1 MSGQASTTQMLITLA
16 IGLLLGVI
24 IGALVARNRSAAR
37 MGALQAELDGNRAV
51 ANERLERLNSD
62 SQGLHSVQTLVGPV
76 TTSLNELNQRIGVA
90 ERDRLRTEA
99 TLTEQLRTMT
109 LASESLRSQTGQLAH
124 ALSRSEFRGRW
135 GEMQLRRVVEAA
147 GLLRGVDFIEQA
159 TTPFADSSLI
169 PDVVVTMSDNRKIVI
184 DAKVALDALLDPAVE
199 TAPAEQARKH
209 AAAVSTHI
217 DQLSG
222 KEYWKQFEQ
231 APEFVVM
238 FLPAESLLGTALQVD
253 PGLLERAFSRNVVL
267 ATPATL
273 LALLRTVAMGWRNY
287 DLAENATAI
296 LSIGRDLHGRLQVM
310 SNHLTKVG
318 SSLDGAVS
326 SYNKLVGSYEGRVLV
341 AARKMAEMG
350 VTHDDLASVS
360 TIERTSRTVAGVAVA
375 AVDDD

>member
-1 MSGQASTTQMLITLA
+1 MAIALA
-16 IGLLLGVI
+16 IGLLLGVL
-24 IGALVARNRSAAR
+24 IGMLVARNRSAAQI
-37 MGALQAELDGNRAV
+37 GGLQAELDANRAV
-51 ANERLERLNSD
+51 ATERLERLNSD
-62 SQGLHSVQTLVGPV
+62 SQGLHSMQTLVGPV
-76 TTSLNELNQRIGVA
+76 STSLSELNQRIEAA
-90 ERDRLRTEA
+90 ERARLRTEA
-99 TLTEQLRTMT
+99 TLAEQMRTMT

-147 GLLRGVDFIEQA
+147 GLLRGVHFVEQA
-159 TTPFADSSLI
+159 STPFGDSTLK
-169 PDVVVTMSDNRKIVI
+169 PDVVVTMSDDRKIVI

-199 TAPAEQARKH
+199 TEPAEQARKH
-209 AAAVSTHI
+209 AAAVLAHI
-217 DQLSG
+217 NQLSG

-253 PGLLERAFSRNVVL
+253 PGLLEHAFSRNVVL
-267 ATPATL
+267 VTPATL
-273 LALLRTVAMGWRNY
+273 LAMLRTVAMGWRNY

-318 SSLDGAVS
+318 TSLDGAVN

-350 VTHDDLASVS
+350 VTHDELATVSV
-360 TIERTSRTVAGVAVA
+360 IDRTSRTVAGVAVA
-375 AVDDD
+375 AVDED